1 MLTFQVNADTLAWKE
16 VVLWGHIW
24 AITAHFPRNTGN
36 CPRSPSLKLALHQ
49 KQCSCKFLGL
59 KTALPNTIQTTT
71 KVNNYNYLRLKPYII
86 LPKCLPDQFLFMKFG
101 KSSPTPCCCIPPLTL
116 CHGSLH
122 VLVPVSYGIYCILL
136 YLYCLDCTDH
146 PI

>member
-59 KTALPNTIQTTT
+59 KTALSNTIQTTT

-86 LPKCLPDQFLFMKFG
+86 LPKCLPDQFLFMKVWEEFPH
-101 KSSPTPCCCIPPLTL
+101 SLLLYTSTDPLSRQPS
-116 CHGSLH
+116 CACVC
-122 VLVPVSYGIYCILL
+122 VLWHLL
-136 YLYCLDCTDH
+136 YLTLFVL
-146 PI
+146 P